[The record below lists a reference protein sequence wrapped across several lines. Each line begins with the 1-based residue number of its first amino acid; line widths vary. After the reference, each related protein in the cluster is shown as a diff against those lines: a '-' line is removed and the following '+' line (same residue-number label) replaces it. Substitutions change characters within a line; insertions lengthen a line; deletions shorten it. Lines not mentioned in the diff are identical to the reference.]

1 MIGTTLL
8 HYRVLHQLGAGG
20 MGEVYAA
27 EDTRLNRRVAIK
39 ILPRDTADDPARLQ
53 RFRRE
58 AQAIA
63 ALNHPNIV
71 TIYSVEEV
79 DGLHFLTMEIVE
91 GQTLRELIP
100 PGGLAW
106 REFCEWASA
115 LVSGIH
121 AAHERGVVHRDIKP
135 ANIMIATG
143 RIKVLDFGISKIRP
157 ALATNRTGTMTTEQV
172 TAPQQVIGTA
182 AYMSPEQAEGRAVDA
197 RSDIFSLGVVLYEM
211 ATGRRPFEGNSDLAL
226 LSSIIKDPMPP
237 LAARRPDA
245 PPDLERIIRRCLAKE
260 PERRYQTALDLRNDL
275 DELRQAASDA
285 TAPVRGSSSRW
296 WLGAAAGVAVLV
308 VGLAG
313 SRAWRTAAT
322 PSVPAGRVTFDHLT
336 SQPGIE
342 WFPSLS
348 PDGRWLIY
356 AGDAA
361 GNRDIYLQSVGG
373 QTPINL
379 TADSGADDDQPAFSP
394 DGEQV
399 VFRSDRDGG
408 GLFIMGRTGEGV
420 RRLTKTGFNPSWSRD
435 GKSIA
440 YTTFRLELR
449 PQNTEGVSELFV
461 VGANGGEPRRVTDF
475 DAALPTWS
483 PDGNRLAFGTR
494 RGGTDRRLDIMTV
507 PIAGGT
513 PEPVTHDEHIDWNP
527 VWAPDGRSVYF
538 VSNRGGSTNI
548 WRVSIDQASGRALA
562 EPEPI
567 TSPATF
573 ATHLSVSGD
582 GRRLAYSAIGETQNL
597 YQLELDPTTATA
609 VSEPKAITSGSRFWA
624 NPDPSP
630 DGRSVVAY
638 SQVNPE
644 GDLYVFRTDGSGA
657 TRQLTSDAAID
668 RVPRWSPDGA
678 WITAFSDRS
687 GQLHIWRIRPD
698 GSDLQQLSTTDR
710 GGSIVAWSPDAKRIA
725 YNLNNLRT
733 FNNAGAGANVVI
745 TGADSAGSPESI
757 VPGPPT
763 DGRFVPN
770 SWSADGEWITGQ
782 QWYGV
787 PGIFR
792 FSPRRRTF
800 ERLTDVGEWPVW
812 FPDSRRILF
821 VSRGREFHVL
831 DTRTNTTTLI
841 YSTLR
846 DTLGPP
852 RLTRDGRRAYF
863 SRRVTE
869 SDIWMVN
876 LEGER

>member
-1 MIGTTLL
+1 
-8 HYRVLHQLGAGG
+8 
-20 MGEVYAA
+20 
-27 EDTRLNRRVAIK
+27 
-39 ILPRDTADDPARLQ
+39 
-53 RFRRE
+53 
-58 AQAIA
+58 
-63 ALNHPNIV
+63 
-71 TIYSVEEV
+71 
-79 DGLHFLTMEIVE
+79 
-91 GQTLRELIP
+91 
-100 PGGLAW
+100 LAW
-106 REFCEWASA
+106 PEFFEWASA

-135 ANIMIATG
+135 ANVMGASG

-157 ALATNRTGTMTTEQV
+157 ALAAGRLATMTTEQV
-172 TAPQQVIGTA
+172 TGPQQVIGTA

-211 ATGRRPFEGNSDLAL
+211 ATGTRPFDGDTGLAL
-226 LSSIIKDPMPP
+226 LSSIIKDPMPS
-237 LAARRPDA
+237 LAERRRDA
-245 PPDLERIIRRCLAKE
+245 PPDLERIIRRCLAKD
-260 PERRYQTALDLRNDL
+260 PERRYQTTLDLRNDL
-275 DELRQAASDA
+275 DELQQRAGDGQ
-285 TAPVRGSSSRW
+285 THTVRHWTGRRW
-296 WLGAAAGVAVLV
+296 LAAAATIVMVLIGV
-308 VGLAG
+308 AG
-313 SRAWRTAAT
+313 SRVWRTTAT
-322 PSVPAGRVTFDHLT
+322 PRGSAGRVTFDHLT

-348 PDGRWLIY
+348 PDGKWLIY

-379 TADSGADDDQPAFSP
+379 TADSTADDDQPAFSP

-399 VFRSDRDGG
+399 VFRSNREGG
-408 GLFIMGRTGEGV
+408 GLFVMGRTGEGV

-461 VGANGGEPRRVTDF
+461 VGANGGEPRRVTEV

-483 PDGNRLAFGTR
+483 PDGTRLAFGSR
-494 RGGTDRRLDIMTV
+494 RGGSDRRLDIMTV
-507 PIAGGT
+507 PVTGGT
-513 PEPVTHDEHIDWNP
+513 PLALTQDEHIDWNP
-527 VWAPDGRSVYF
+527 VWAPDGTSMYF
-538 VSNRGGSTNI
+538 VSDRGGSTNI
-548 WRVSIDQASGRALA
+548 WRVPIDRAGTKALG

-567 TSPATF
+567 TSPSPF
-573 ATHLSVSGD
+573 ATHLSISGD
-582 GRRLAYSAIGETQNL
+582 GRRLAYSAIIESQNL
-597 YQLELDPTTATA
+597 YQLELDPATA
-609 VSEPKAITSGSRFWA
+609 KVVSEPKAITTGSRFWA

-630 DGRSVVAY
+630 DGTSVVAY

-644 GDLYVFRTDGSGA
+644 GDLYVFRTDGSGT
-657 TRQLTSDAAID
+657 TRQLTSDEAID

-678 WITAFSDRS
+678 WITTFSDRS

-710 GGSIVAWSPDAKRIA
+710 GGAIVAWSPDAKRFA

-733 FNNAGAGANVVI
+733 FNNAPSGANVLI
-745 TGADSAGSPESI
+745 ADADAAASSPQAI
-757 VPGPPT
+757 APGPPT

-770 SWSADGEWITGQ
+770 SWSADGEWIAGQ

-787 PGIFR
+787 LGIFR
-792 FSPRRRTF
+792 FSPRRRIF
-800 ERLTDVGEWPVW
+800 ERLTDIGEWPVW
-812 FPDSRRILF
+812 FPDNRRILF

-831 DTRTNTTTLI
+831 DTRTKTTTVI

-852 RLTRDGRRAYF
+852 RLTRDGRRAFF

-876 LEGER
+876 LP

>member
-27 EDTRLNRRVAIK
+27 EDTRLCRRVAIK
-39 ILPRDTADDPARLQ
+39 ILPRDTANDPARLQ

-58 AQAIA
+58 AQTIA

-71 TIYSVEEV
+71 TIYSVEHVE
-79 DGLHFLTMEIVE
+79 GLHFLTMEIVE

-100 PGGLAW
+100 PGGIAW
-106 REFCEWASA
+106 REFFEWAAA
-115 LVSGIH
+115 LVSGVH
-121 AAHERGVVHRDIKP
+121 AAHEKGVVHRDIKP
-135 ANIMIATG
+135 ANVMIAGG
-143 RIKVLDFGISKIRP
+143 RLKVLDFGISKIRP
-157 ALATNRTGTMTTEQV
+157 ALSTRLATMTTEQV

-182 AYMSPEQAEGRAVDA
+182 AYMSPEQAEGRNIDA

-211 ATGRRPFEGNSDLAL
+211 ATGTRPFEGDTGLAL

-237 LAARRPDA
+237 VADRRRDA
-245 PPDLERIIRRCLAKE
+245 PPDLDRIIRRCLAKD

-275 DELRQAASDA
+275 DELRQARHNAAGRHSN
-285 TAPVRGSSSRW
+285 RRW
-296 WLGAAAGVAVLV
+296 WLAAAAVVVVALI
-308 VGLAG
+308 GLSG
-313 SRAWRTAAT
+313 LRTWRAIAT
-322 PSVPAGRVTFDHLT
+322 PRAPAGRVTFDHLT

-348 PDGRWLIY
+348 PDGKWLIY

-379 TADSGADDDQPAFSP
+379 TADSIADDDQPAFSP

-399 VFRSDRDGG
+399 AFRSDRNGG

-435 GKSIA
+435 GKAIA

-461 VGANGGEPRRVTDF
+461 VGAHGGEPRRITEV

-483 PDGNRLAFGTR
+483 PDGTRLAFGSR

-507 PIAGGT
+507 PVAGGT
-513 PEPVTHDEHIDWNP
+513 PEPVTRDEHIDWNP
-527 VWAPDGRSVYF
+527 VWAPDGTSLYF
-538 VSNRGGSTNI
+538 VSDRGGSTNI
-548 WRVSIDQASGRALA
+548 WRVPIDQASGKAA
-562 EPEPI
+562 GEPEPI
-567 TSPATF
+567 TSPSTF
-573 ATHLSVSGD
+573 ATHLAVSGD
-582 GRRLAYSAIGETQNL
+582 GRRLAYSAVIETQNL
-597 YQLELDPTTATA
+597 YHLELDPTTTKV

-630 DGRSVVAY
+630 DGTSVVAY

-657 TRQLTSDAAID
+657 TRQLTGDAAID

-687 GQLHIWRIRPD
+687 GRLHVWRIRPD

-710 GGSIVAWSPDAKRIA
+710 GGVIVAWSPDARRVA
-725 YNLNNLRT
+725 YNLNDVRT
-733 FNNAGAGANVVI
+733 ANNAATSANVAIV
-745 TGADSAGSPESI
+745 GADPAAGPPALI
-757 VPGPPT
+757 APGPPT

-770 SWSADGEWITGQ
+770 SWSADGEWIIGQ

-792 FSPRRRTF
+792 FSPSRRTF
-800 ERLTDVGEWPVW
+800 ERLTDIGDWPVW
-812 FPDSRRILF
+812 FPDNRRILF

-852 RLTRDGRRAYF
+852 RLTRDGRRAFF

-876 LEGER
+876 LP